1 MKKKEMLAL
10 LQRFEEI
17 EKERNVIG
25 DDLYMALNIVRS
37 TYGGFE
43 YDMCAIEN
51 PGEIYVTL
59 HINGFPKP
67 RVSKFVTIETFED
80 ILNAVKEKRNHV

>member
-1 MKKKEMLAL
+1 MNKKEILAL

-17 EKERNVIG
+17 EKERNAKG
-25 DDLYMALNIVRS
+25 NNLYMSLHIYRS
-37 TYGGFE
+37 TYGCFE
-43 YDMCAIEN
+43 YSMCAIESHSN
-51 PGEIYVTL
+51 TYVTL

-67 RVSKFVTIETFED
+67 EVSKFVTIETFED

>member
-17 EKERNVIG
+17 EKERNVKG
-25 DDLYMALNIVRS
+25 DDLYMALNIVRT

-43 YDMCAIEN
+43 YDMCAIEE
-51 PGEIYVTL
+51 PGEIYVSL
-59 HINGFPKP
+59 HIDGFPKP
-67 RVSKFVTIETFED
+67 RVREFVTIATFED
-80 ILNAVKEKRNHV
+80 ISNAIKEKRNNG

>member
-1 MKKKEMLAL
+1 MNKKEMLAL

-17 EKERNVIG
+17 EKERNVKG
-25 DDLYMALNIVRS
+25 NDLYMSLHILRS
-37 TYGGFE
+37 TYGDFE
-43 YDMCAIEN
+43 YNMCAIEHHS
-51 PGEIYVTL
+51 GIYVTL

-67 RVSKFVTIETFED
+67 VVSKFVTIETFED

>member
-1 MKKKEMLAL
+1 MNKKEMLAL
-10 LQRFEEI
+10 LQRFEEL
-17 EKERNVIG
+17 EKERNEKG
-25 DDLYMALNIVRS
+25 NGLYMSLHIFRS

-43 YDMCAIEN
+43 YSMCAIEN
-51 PGEIYVTL
+51 HSRIYVTL

-67 RVSKFVTIETFED
+67 NVSKFVTIANFED

>member
-1 MKKKEMLAL
+1 MLAL
-10 LQRFEEI
+10 LQCFEEI
-17 EKERNVIG
+17 EKERNVK
-25 DDLYMALNIVRS
+25 DNDLYMSLHILRS

-43 YDMCAIEN
+43 YNMCAIEHHS
-51 PGEIYVTL
+51 GIYVTL

-67 RVSKFVTIETFED
+67 VVSKFVTIETFED

>member
-1 MKKKEMLAL
+1 MLAL

-17 EKERNVIG
+17 EKERNVKG
-25 DDLYMALNIVRS
+25 NDLYMSLHIIRS

-43 YDMCAIEN
+43 YNMCAIESRS
-51 PGEIYVTL
+51 GIYVTL

-67 RVSKFVTIETFED
+67 GVSRFVTIETFED

>member
-1 MKKKEMLAL
+1 MNKKEMLAL

-17 EKERNVIG
+17 EKERNEKG
-25 DDLYMALNIVRS
+25 NNLYMSLNIIRS

-43 YDMCAIEN
+43 YNMCAIESYS
-51 PGEIYVTL
+51 GIYVTL

-67 RVSKFVTIETFED
+67 GLSRFVTIETFED

>member
-1 MKKKEMLAL
+1 MNKKEMLAL

-17 EKERNVIG
+17 EKERNVKG
-25 DDLYMALNIVRS
+25 NELYMSLHILRS

-43 YDMCAIEN
+43 YNMCAIEHHS
-51 PGEIYVTL
+51 EIYVTL

-67 RVSKFVTIETFED
+67 EVSKFVTIETFED